1 MVNIPSFMVK
11 VSSETKIDHSKKSPF
26 GGGRA
31 GRCKRK
37 KIREGRGNEQ
47 EDDDEWSYLIMLFII
62 STIIL

>member
-31 GRCKRK
+31 GRVKRK
-37 KIREGRGNEQ
+37 KLREGGGNN
-47 EDDDEWSYLIMLFII
+47 DDDEWSYLIMLFKNVIF
-62 STIIL
+62 